1 MRKSLSGGFH
11 RISIIFFALIT
22 GSLGAYGLAYEGE
35 IDFAYSGGV
44 YMIDKTGLEDTVI
57 NRFIQALMKAG
68 GFKQEKARIRNF
80 SDENELFQMMKN
92 DRVVVATV
100 TQSFF
105 KKYESELGLR
115 PLVVPIIHGKEH
127 MRYCLI
133 ARKDN
138 EHVKTSQDLWAKK
151 ISVLDYN
158 DDWFYEILRKV
169 EVPEV
174 ILLEKLPDNKSVVM
188 AVLNL
193 YADAGLL
200 TAHSLRDFFA
210 SHPQL
215 KDEVKI
221 VAKTDR
227 LLIPPLVFQRGRL
240 SEEEAKKLVSLLE
253 DAPNN
258 EQMSSIL
265 ATMGFSGFRK
275 VTAGEIHGTAQ

>member
-1 MRKSLSGGFH
+1 MIWLFV
-11 RISIIFFALIT
+11 FAILA
-22 GSLGAYGLAYEGE
+22 GSLMAYSFAYEGE

-57 NRFIQALMKAG
+57 TRFIRALMQAE
-68 GFKQEKARIRNF
+68 GFKQEAVKISHF
-80 SDENELFQMMKN
+80 GDENELFHMMKN
-92 DRVVVATV
+92 ERVVVATV
-100 TQSFF
+100 TQGFF
-105 KKYESELGLR
+105 KKYESELGLK
-115 PLVVPIIHGKEH
+115 PLVVPIIQGEMH

-138 EHVKTSQDLWAKK
+138 EHVKKSQDLWARK
-151 ISVLDYN
+151 ISVLDYS

-169 EVPEV
+169 DVPEV
-174 ILLEKLPDNKSVVM
+174 VLLEKLPDNKSVVM
-188 AVLNL
+188 SVLNL
-193 YADAGLL
+193 HADAGLL
-200 TAHSLRDFFA
+200 TDHSLRNFFA
-210 SHPQL
+210 SYPQL

-275 VTAGEIHGTAQ
+275 VTSGEIHGTAQ